1 MRVVGGL
8 SRVVICGKNYDMP
21 LFWKTWVLQLSKH
34 CSANTMNKD
43 PVDDNYDGHC
53 HQFDDPENRCPW
65 LWSELAYKKE
75 TDDEE
80 DIVDMRACVTRVPHV
95 VSVHTLEALLQARH
109 STLDIFKSDHIRLP
123 VTTFWFLYVFG
134 EFCHS
139 EFINVIVLLYT
150 TVSFDV
156 FKLE

>member
-1 MRVVGGL
+1 MRTVGDI
-8 SRVVICGKNYDMP
+8 SRVVFRGKNYPMP
-21 LFWKTWVLQLSKH
+21 LFWKGWVLQLSKH

-43 PVDDNYDGHC
+43 PVGDNIDKYDGHC
-53 HQFDDPENRCPW
+53 HQFDDPDNRCPW
-65 LWSELAYKKE
+65 LWSKLAYQKS
-75 TDDEE
+75 DNEE
-80 DIVDMRACVTRVPHV
+80 DVVDMRACVTRVPHV
-95 VSVHTLEALLQARH
+95 VSVHTLEALLQAGH
-109 STLDIFKSDHIRLP
+109 STLDIFKSEHIRLP

-156 FKLE
+156 FK